1 MDAAI
6 IVAIVAVG
14 VTVLGSL
21 IGVLIKVFVALQKN
35 TDATKGLRE
44 WLDSQGQRLDDIGCE
59 VDDHGERIVVLE
71 TLHGLRGAPARGEGD
86 R

>member
-1 MDAAI
+1 MDAATI
-6 IVAIVAVG
+6 IALVAVV
-14 VTVLGSL
+14 VTIIGAL
-21 IGVLIKVFVALQKN
+21 IAVLIKVFVALQKN

-44 WLDSQGQRLDDIGCE
+44 WLDKQGQRLDDIGTD

-71 TLHGLRGAPARGEGD
+71 TLHGLRGAPTRRERD

>member
-1 MDAAI
+1 MDTAI

-14 VTVLGSL
+14 VTILGSL

-44 WLDSQGQRLDDIGCE
+44 WLDKQGQRLDDIGCE

-71 TLHGLRGAPARGEGD
+71 TLHGLRGAPARREGD
-86 R
+86 